1 MSSRRRPPENR
12 PGAPM
17 TDREALVARYLP
29 LARHLARRFS
39 GGPEP
44 LEDLEQVAA
53 IGLLKAIDR
62 HDPTARRLH
71 VVRRADHHGRDQASL
86 SDHGWHIH
94 LPRTLQERTLDM
106 RRVEAAAV
114 DELGHSPTPTELAK
128 RLGWTIEAV
137 LEVRAAAAASHIRSL
152 DEPCHTADEETRL
165 GDCLGAADPRLLTAD
180 DLLLVR
186 DSLKRLPPRDRMI
199 LVLRLEHDLTQQ
211 EIAACFGSPRCTS
224 AASSGRRWNGCA
236 PSPTGPGEGALRR
249 SPFSRSRP
257 GWSG

>member
-1 MSSRRRPPENR
+1 
-12 PGAPM
+12 
-17 TDREALVARYLP
+17 
-29 LARHLARRFS
+29 
-39 GGPEP
+39 
-44 LEDLEQVAA
+44 
-53 IGLLKAIDR
+53 
-62 HDPTARRLH
+62 
-71 VVRRADHHGRDQASL
+71 
-86 SDHGWHIH
+86 
-94 LPRTLQERTLDM
+94 M

-152 DEPCHTADEETRL
+152 DELCHTADEETRL

-211 EIAACFGSPRCTS
+211 EIAACFGLSQMHISRIIRQ
-224 AASSGRRWNGCA
+224 ALERLRALA
-236 PSPTGPGEGALRR
+236 DGA
-249 SPFSRSRP
+249 
-257 GWSG
+257 G